1 MNYLMISSLGNNQ
14 KQMTKPRLRNS
25 TSLWKITGI
34 LYLMIFIFCTVQAQV
49 VPHNLLPPKPNP
61 AKLVND
67 FADLLTPEEE
77 RQLEQKL
84 VAYDDSTSNQVL
96 IVTVKT
102 MRGYE
107 ADQYATEIGH
117 FWGVGGQ
124 SKYDNGVVI
133 LVSDGTEENG
143 KRRFFIATGYG
154 LEGALPAITTNAI
167 AEEFLVP
174 NLKSNNY
181 FEAFNETTAI
191 IKAAAGEYKA
201 PDNYRKRKSG
211 RGGGIAGFIVF
222 IVIIIIIIGANN
234 RGGGGGFMSRRG
246 YRGFPPIIFPGGGG
260 WGSSGGGFGGGGG
273 GGGGFGGF
281 GGGGFGGGGSG
292 GSW

>member
-1 MNYLMISSLGNNQ
+1 MNCQMISYSGN
-14 KQMTKPRLRNS
+14 RNRV
-25 TSLWKITGI
+25 LKNVARFLAVLLLITGSI
-34 LYLMIFIFCTVQAQV
+34 GVQAQI

-61 AKLVND
+61 PKLVND
-67 FADLLTPEEE
+67 FANLLTPEEE
-77 RQLEQKL
+77 RRLEAKL
-84 VAYDDSTSNQVL
+84 VAYDDSTSNQIA

-102 MRGYE
+102 MNGYE
-107 ADQYATEIGH
+107 ADQFATEIGH

-124 SKYDNGVVI
+124 AKYDNGVVI

-154 LEGALPAITTNAI
+154 LEGVLSAITTNAI

-174 NLKSNNY
+174 NLKNNNY
-181 FEAFNETTAI
+181 FDAFDETTNAI
-191 IKAAAGEYKA
+191 FKAAAGEYK
-201 PDNYRKRKSG
+201 PPEGYSKRKKGSG
-211 RGGGIAGFIVF
+211 GFGGFVF
-222 IVIIIIIIGANN
+222 LIIIIIIIIIASNN

-246 YRGFPPIIFPGGGG
+246 YSGFPPIFFPGSN
-260 WGSSGGGFGGGGG
+260 SSGGGFGGGSS

>member
-1 MNYLMISSLGNNQ
+1 
-14 KQMTKPRLRNS
+14 
-25 TSLWKITGI
+25 
-34 LYLMIFIFCTVQAQV
+34 
-49 VPHNLLPPKPNP
+49 
-61 AKLVND
+61 VND
-67 FADLLTPEEE
+67 FADLLSADEE

-84 VAYDDSTSNQVL
+84 VAYDDSTSNQIL
-96 IVTVKT
+96 ILTVKT

-107 ADQYATEIGH
+107 ADQYATEVGH

-124 SKYDNGVVI
+124 GKYDNGVVI
-133 LVSDGTEENG
+133 LVSDGTEEGG

-154 LEGALPAITTNAI
+154 LEGALPSITTNAI

-174 NLKSNNY
+174 NLKNNNY
-181 FEAFNETTAI
+181 FEAFNQTTDAI
-191 IKAAAGEYKA
+191 FRAAAGEYKA
-201 PDNYRKRKSG
+201 PENYRKSKSKG
-211 RGGGIAGFIVF
+211 GGGIVGFV
-222 IVIIIIIIGANN
+222 VLAIIIFIISRNN

-246 YRGFPPIIFPGGGG
+246 YRGGIFPPVIFPGGGG
-260 WGSSGGGFGGGGG
+260 WGSSGGGFGGGG

>member
-1 MNYLMISSLGNNQ
+1 MIEKRPAKKIQSIKIAGLFSVLF
-14 KQMTKPRLRNS
+14 
-25 TSLWKITGI
+25 LWLLTA
-34 LYLMIFIFCTVQAQV
+34 QAQI

-61 AKLVND
+61 PRLVND
-67 FADLLTPEEE
+67 LADLLTPEEE
-77 RQLEQKL
+77 RRLEQKL

-96 IVTVKT
+96 ILTVKT
-102 MRGYE
+102 LRGYE
-107 ADQYATEIGH
+107 ADQYATEVGH

-124 SKYDNGVVI
+124 EKYDNGVVI
-133 LVSDGTEENG
+133 LVSDGTEEGG

-167 AEEFLVP
+167 AQQFLVP

-181 FEAFNETTAI
+181 FEAFDQTTDAVI
-191 IKAAAGEYKA
+191 QAAAGEYQA
-201 PDNYRKRKSG
+201 PAGHGKKKS
-211 RGGGIAGFIVF
+211 RGGGPIAMLVLIA
-222 IVIIIIIIGANN
+222 IIFLIARNN
-234 RGGGGGFMSRRG
+234 RGGGGGGFMSRRG
-246 YRGFPPIIFPGGGG
+246 YRGVGPVIFPG
-260 WGSSGGGFGGGGG
+260 SFGGFGGGGGGGFGG